1 MSDQLIQQISKA
13 IIDGDKETAMATANE
28 AIAAITGKMTSKG
41 KGSVS

>member
-1 MSDQLIQQISKA
+1 VYNP
-13 IIDGDKETAMATANE
+13 ATVNE